1 MIAARLMFYQSR
13 RARLTFQFKVDQPDK
28 PPRSKLPAQWD
39 PWGYTEF
46 VRMPYPRL
54 FARQKPA
61 GRISSVAKLFL
72 APKTP
77 VVECI
82 LIDYSAGGA
91 CLQLHKYVEL
101 PNRLEVLFGTT
112 KKRCRVVWKRGLR
125 FGVAF

>member
-1 MIAARLMFYQSR
+1 MR
-13 RARLTFQFKVDQPDK
+13 
-28 PPRSKLPAQWD
+28 
-39 PWGYTEF
+39 
-46 VRMPYPRL
+46 YPRL